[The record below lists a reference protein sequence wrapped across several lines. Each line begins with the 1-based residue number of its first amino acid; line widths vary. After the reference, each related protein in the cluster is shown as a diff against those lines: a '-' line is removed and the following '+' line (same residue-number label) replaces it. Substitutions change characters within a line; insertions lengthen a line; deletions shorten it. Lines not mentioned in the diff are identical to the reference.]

1 MFQKFKHNLRN
12 HRRHMIKS
20 ATAVFLFGAIIVV
33 FIFWG
38 MTPHNQ
44 SVAEGGAA
52 VIVND
57 VTISQA
63 QFAETMERLR
73 RDPRMEQ
80 LAALGGDASRQIL
93 QQQALAQLVEFE
105 LIHQAANANYVVS
118 TDAEVRDIIL
128 DIPQFK
134 ENGVFKTSLYH
145 RLLDSERKSAAEF
158 ENEIRRQQALR
169 RLVRMFSSAL
179 APLKMEGERTK
190 ALKTMKANV
199 EFVSVP
205 SESLIA
211 PESVAAA
218 DVKTFIAQAGVDAK
232 IKDYYESH
240 KQDFNAPEKVKA
252 RHILIRAKAGDAEA
266 EKKALAKIEDIAK
279 KAKTE
284 DFGKLA
290 AKFSDDPGSK
300 SKSGVLDFFPRGRMV
315 PEFEK
320 AAFSQAVNEIGA
332 PVKTDYGYHL
342 IQVLEKK
349 PAINR
354 NLDDV
359 KEEVAG
365 ILLAKDRSKAA
376 IDSLQE
382 SLKKGDA
389 AAVQKFVT
397 EHKLK
402 WDETGAFSIDSDN
415 VPKVGPNDELVRLA
429 FQLNSE
435 KPLAENLIREGGRA
449 LVVRYKAVPATKEA
463 PKVEQADLM
472 AEMAAGQ
479 RAEDSLRK
487 WLEDL
492 RKTAKISTNP
502 RLAGGFGG

>member
-1 MFQKFKHNLRN
+1 MFQKFKYNLRN
-12 HRRHMIKS
+12 HRRHMMKS

-38 MTPHNQ
+38 MNPRNQ
-44 SVAEGGAA
+44 GVAEGGAA
-52 VIVND
+52 AIVND

-63 QFAETMERLR
+63 QFAETVERLR

-105 LIHQAANANYVVS
+105 LIHQAATSNHILT

-128 DIPQFK
+128 EIPNFK

-145 RLLDSERKSAAEF
+145 QLLDSERKSAGEF
-158 ENEIRRQQALR
+158 EEDIRRQQALR
-169 RLVRMFSSAL
+169 RLVKMFSGTL
-179 APLKMEGERTK
+179 APLKLESERTK
-190 ALKTMKANV
+190 ALKEMKANS

-205 SESLIA
+205 TETLIA
-211 PESVAAA
+211 PEAVAAA
-218 DVKTFIAQAGVDAK
+218 DVKAYMAQAGVDAK

-252 RHILIRAKAGDAEA
+252 RHILIRAKAGDADA
-266 EKKALAKIEDIAK
+266 EKKALAKIEEIAQ

-290 AKFSDDPGSK
+290 AKYSEDPGSK
-300 SKSGVLDFFPRGRMV
+300 AKGGVLDFFPRGRMV
-315 PEFEK
+315 PDFEK

-349 PAINR
+349 PAINH
-354 NLDDV
+354 NLEDV

-376 IDSLQE
+376 IEQLQE

-389 AAVQKFVT
+389 GAVQKFVT

-402 WDETGAFSIDSDN
+402 WDETGAFSIDSEN
-415 VPKVGPNDELVRLA
+415 VPKIGPSDEFVRLA
-429 FQLNSE
+429 FQLTAE
-435 KPLAENLIREGGRA
+435 KPLAENLIRQGDHA
-449 LVVRYKAVPATKEA
+449 LIVRYKAVPATKDA
-463 PKVEQADLM
+463 PKVEQSDLM

-502 RLAGGFGG
+502 RLG